1 MATIKGKVQAY
12 VGRAVNFGVVPS
24 DNPEVILTDYS
35 DGKGAVITYWNVD
48 GKTQPTQS
56 QLDALDTQGNAYDEA
71 DAIEILRRVRNNKL
85 AETDWMANS
94 DVSLSDEWKTYRQQ
108 LRDIT
113 KSYSSLDKV
122 VWPTKP
128 S

>member
-12 VGRAVNFGVVPS
+12 VGRAVNFGAGPQ
-24 DNPEVILTDYS
+24 DNCEVCLADFS
-35 DGKGAVITYWNVD
+35 DGNGVVITYWNVD
-48 GKTQPTQS
+48 GKTKPTQA

-94 DVSLSDEWKTYRQQ
+94 DVILSDEWKTYRQQ